1 MGSTPPLP
9 QAAVPGDHDVADVA
23 GSLDPDFVSS
33 ELDDQGAIIQ
43 GDYSEVDDI
52 FFQRPEED

>member
-1 MGSTPPLP
+1 
-9 QAAVPGDHDVADVA
+9 VADVA